1 MGRTRHIQLPKYYR
15 TQQHGNPYKPRAASS
30 QCRAAR
36 SPSSLPASSFLFLSL
51 SYRSK
56 HELGA
61 NEFKAST
68 RAYFVEVI
76 AKLVARGAKAIVL
89 GCTEIEL
96 LELESHVADGTK
108 LYRSALLHC
117 DCVAQILSGSLTPED
132 LVPAL
137 EITTPE

>member
-1 MGRTRHIQLPKYYR
+1 MQHAHHHPFLLP
-15 TQQHGNPYKPRAASS
+15 
-30 QCRAAR
+30 
-36 SPSSLPASSFLFLSL
+36 LLFLSL

-137 EITTPE
+137 ELTTPE